1 MSYTDY
7 MRRKAAAAAVVLD
20 TTPRK
25 VDASFYTSQTRMA
38 ATRMFSTGS
47 RLGVI
52 NNSSDLSTTGT
63 SVRSVRPMETIKASG
78 GRVPDAS
85 SFTAFVGGS
94 AVGNELL
101 APKPAVRLLMNSNA
115 AGSVSACTAMTEPAP
130 YIPGTTTVYTPNMVP
145 QTAASFTNNTRHC
158 KDLGRVEPHVASELG
173 PPVFVD
179 DTISV
184 SGVFGIGTGA
194 KNSTQLTSQAGACP
208 VAIHA
213 HPADRPRATFPQRRP
228 QNSYTTVLS
237 TDLGRKVGAA
247 VRSDHLP
254 YVERH
259 HGNDMA
265 VNPRRPARRFQI
277 PAGTPAQLKINDAKV
292 TA

>member
-25 VDASFYTSQTRMA
+25 VDASFYTSQARMA
-38 ATRMFSTGS
+38 ATRVFSTSS
-47 RLGVI
+47 RVGVI
-52 NNSSDLSTTGT
+52 GNPSDMSTTGT
-63 SVRSVRPMETIKASG
+63 ALRSVQPMETTKVSG

-85 SFTAFVGGS
+85 SFTAFVGGT
-94 AVGNELL
+94 AYGNELL
-101 APKPAVRLLMNSNA
+101 TPKPAARLLMNSNA
-115 AGSVSACTAMTEPAP
+115 AGSISACTTIAEPKP
-130 YIPGTTTVYTPNMVP
+130 YIPGTTAVYTPNMVP

-158 KDLGRVEPHVASELG
+158 GDLGRVEPHIASELG
-173 PPVFVD
+173 PPLFVD

-184 SGVFGIGTGA
+184 NGVFGIGTGT
-194 KNSTQLTSQAGACP
+194 KNSTALTSACP
-208 VAIHA
+208 DAIHT
-213 HPADRPRATFPQRRP
+213 HPAPRPRAIFPQRRP
-228 QNSYTTVLS
+228 QNSYTTALS
-237 TDLGRKVGAA
+237 TDLGRKVGGL
-247 VRSDHLP
+247 VPSDHLK

-259 HGNDMA
+259 HGNDLA

-277 PAGTPAQLKINDAKV
+277 PAGTPAQLKINDPKI